1 MPRALELEQWRTEIA
16 KHFPHLSQPMVMR
29 LALWSLGMILVRS
42 GRLTAITDWWSCR
55 LGQPFHTVRERL
67 RDTHREAEGKAGGA
81 SGRARP
87 ECLLGAV
94 ARLGLGRVV
103 RHPTGRGFGGAPL
116 GQRFVLLVIRVVYRG
131 CAVPLIWK
139 VLPAGCKHPWKPE
152 WLALLQVLRGR
163 VSPTWTV
170 IVLADRGLY
179 AKWLFEALIQRGWHP
194 MLRVNGGGSFR
205 PEGGY
210 HWVPFRQLVLAV
222 DDRWPG
228 SGTAFTHPK
237 ARLNCTL
244 LGCWEAGHDASWLI

>member
-116 GQRFVLLVIRVVYRG
+116 GQRFVLLVIRVVYGGVPCRLSGRSCRRAANTRG
-131 CAVPLIWK
+131 SRSGWRCYRSCAGGFHRL
-139 VLPAGCKHPWKPE
+139 
-152 WLALLQVLRGR
+152 GR
-163 VSPTWTV
+163 SSSSPT
-170 IVLADRGLY
+170 
-179 AKWLFEALIQRGWHP
+179 
-194 MLRVNGGGSFR
+194 GGCMRSGCSRPSFR
-205 PEGGY
+205 GDGIRCFGSMAAVRFAPKGGY

-222 DDRWPG
+222 GDRWPG